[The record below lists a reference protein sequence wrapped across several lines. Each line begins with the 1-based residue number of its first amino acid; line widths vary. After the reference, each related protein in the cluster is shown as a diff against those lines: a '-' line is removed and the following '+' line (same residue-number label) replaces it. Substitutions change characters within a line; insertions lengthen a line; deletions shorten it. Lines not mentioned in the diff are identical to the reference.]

1 MRKNATFFVIST
13 LTSILTMKEAERVKS
28 EATNVFSGKFYVSY
42 QVLIALEH
50 LEVTFRLQ

>member
-1 MRKNATFFVIST
+1 MIST

-42 QVLIALEH
+42 QVVIAPEH